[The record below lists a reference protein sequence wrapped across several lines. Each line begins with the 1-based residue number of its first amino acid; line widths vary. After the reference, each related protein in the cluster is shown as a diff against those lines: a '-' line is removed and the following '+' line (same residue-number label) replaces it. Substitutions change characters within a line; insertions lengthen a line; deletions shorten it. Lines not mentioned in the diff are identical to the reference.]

1 MPSYLS
7 ILNTQGSAITQN
19 LFSSTEI
26 ENIISIIDAVERKGD
41 NYRQTEGLFAIRRLL
56 TSIPSLVPILF
67 SDKVKQLTQSFG
79 DGYFLSKSIYFDK
92 PPQSNWF
99 VAYHQDLTLN
109 CKEKIEADGFKNWT
123 NKNGF
128 YAVQPPVEYLQNTIT
143 VRIHLDDTNENNG
156 ALWVKPKSHLNGV
169 IRLENL
175 ENTNGDSICNVNK
188 GSCMLM
194 KPLLFHASKRS
205 TNNKQRRVIHLEFN
219 NMQLPNGL
227 EWDEKIE
234 L

>member
-1 MPSYLS
+1 MSDYLS
-7 ILNTQGSAITQN
+7 KLEIQGFAITQKV
-19 LFSSTEI
+19 FSSAEI
-26 ENIISIIDAVERKGD
+26 DNIISTINAAESKGD
-41 NYRQTEGLFAIRRLL
+41 NFRQTEGLFAIRRLFN
-56 TSIPSLVPILF
+56 SIPSLVPVLF
-67 SDKVKQLTQSFG
+67 SGGLKQLIQSFG
-79 DGYFLSKSIYFDK
+79 NGYFLSKSIYFDK

-109 CKEKIEADGFKNWT
+109 CKKKIATEGFINWT

-128 YAVQPPVEYLQNTIT
+128 YAVQPPVEYLHNTIT
-143 VRIHLDDTNENNG
+143 VRIHLDDTDENNG
-156 ALWVKPKSHLNGV
+156 ALWVKPQSHLNGV
-169 IRLENL
+169 MRLENL
-175 ENTNGDSICNVNK
+175 ENINGDSICNV
-188 GSCMLM
+188 GEGCCMLM